1 MGRAASAYGRL
12 VATLFLGVA
21 VAGCVGEGTAQELPP
36 PSVAPPPQVDVDTG
50 AVEGLVHDD
59 SLLPLDN
66 AQIALGGTELTALS
80 DAEGR
85 FTFSN
90 VVPGDHQL
98 FVARLGFDSV
108 AKRVNVVAGEVTTVD
123 VTLTAIPI
131 TEPWSTV
138 QSKRGLF
145 GCGAS
150 WRPQDPAT
158 GGGIAACGALSLYA
172 NNTQFDQFY
181 LAWDLSGTGD
191 IWKGAVFETEWQS
204 NQVLGQ
210 GLWPLWEPLNCGIRF
225 AEADGRSPIRTRL
238 GEVELAE
245 KLERASKSSDK
256 DCKENCDDED
266 NCRFQ
271 SRMFPSAQSLGPS
284 YPADISIQVQQI
296 YTNYL
301 SEFYHAEG
309 PVEFS
314 AIADA

>member
-1 MGRAASAYGRL
+1 MRSRGSASGRFF
-12 VATLFLGVA
+12 VTLLLGFA
-21 VAGCVGEGTAQELPP
+21 VSGCVGDGNAQELPS
-36 PSVAPPPQVDVDTG
+36 PSVAAPPEVDVDTG
-50 AVEGLVHDD
+50 AVEGIVHDD
-59 SLLPLDN
+59 SLVPLDG
-66 AQIALGGTELTALS
+66 AQLALADAELTTVS
-80 DAEGR
+80 DATGR

-90 VVPGDHQL
+90 VAPGDHQL

-108 AKRVNVVAGEVTTVD
+108 AKRLNVVAGEVTTVD

-138 QSKRGLF
+138 QSKRGIF

-158 GGGIAACGALSLYA
+158 GGGIAACGVFSLYA

-181 LAWDLSGTGD
+181 LAWDLSATGD

-210 GLWPLWEPLNCGIRF
+210 GLWPLWEPLDCSIRF
-225 AEADGRSPIRTRL
+225 AEAEGRSPIRTRL
-238 GEVELAE
+238 GEIELTE
-245 KLERASKSSDK
+245 KLERASKSRDN

-271 SRMFPSAQSLGPS
+271 SRMFPSAQSLGPT
-284 YPADISIQVQQI
+284 YPADISV
-296 YTNYL
+296 
-301 SEFYHAEG
+301 
-309 PVEFS
+309 
-314 AIADA
+314 